1 MYSCLHG
8 GNEMSRKAI
17 LDRFVEKNPLAVMT
31 RCVAGC
37 LAGEA
42 LDAVFEENRSR
53 QYDETIKFST
63 AAISIAEIALGTL
76 KNRNQAYR
84 KYQEQLGTTVEAFYG
99 KLNRTEPA
107 ISEAVVRY
115 SAEQADELL
124 EKLDFQPWEILPG
137 YRCFTLDG
145 NHLQKTEKRLKETR
159 GLCAAPLPGTV
170 VARFDH
176 QTLLFDRAYLL
187 EDGHAQESTVLD
199 RALEDL
205 CERDLVIADRHF
217 CIVAFLFKIAAR
229 GGCFVIR
236 HHGRLKGELLG
247 KRRKIGEIG
256 TGPVSEQAM
265 RIQHGQETL
274 IIRRTTVDLN
284 EPTRDGDTE
293 IHILS
298 NVPTKD
304 ADGCKLAEMYRQRWE
319 IENAF
324 YILTTTLN
332 CEMKANCHPRCALFL
347 FCMAMFAYNC
357 RQILLAALNAEHE
370 DEDVEQMSQYQVAID
385 TVSPMDGMCTAIDEK
400 EWDELMPVTVKGIAA
415 FLRRVSR
422 RVDVRAYRKSVR
434 GPKKP
439 KPPRKRCK
447 AGTHV
452 STHRLLKQRKQR
464 C

>member
-1 MYSCLHG
+1 
-8 GNEMSRKAI
+8 MSGKDM
-17 LDRFVEKNPLAVMT
+17 LDRFVEKNPLTVMT
-31 RCVAGC
+31 RCIVGC

-53 QYDETIKFST
+53 QYDATIKFS
-63 AAISIAEIALGTL
+63 AAAMSIAEIALGTL
-76 KNRNQAYR
+76 KNRNQAYY
-84 KYQEQLGTTVEAFYG
+84 KYREQLGATAEAFYG
-99 KLNRTEPA
+99 KINRTEPK
-107 ISEAVVRY
+107 ISEAVVHF
-115 SAEQADELL
+115 SSQQAGALL
-124 EKLDFQPWEILPG
+124 DKLDFQSWEVLPG
-137 YRCFTLDG
+137 YRCFSLDG

-176 QTLLFDRAYLL
+176 QTQLFDQAYLL
-187 EDGHAQESTVLD
+187 EDAHAQESTVLD
-199 RALEDL
+199 RAIEDL
-205 CERDLVIADRHF
+205 SHKDLVIADRHF
-217 CIVAFLFKIAAR
+217 CIVAFLFKVAAR

-236 HHGRLKGELLG
+236 HHGRLKGELVGNPKKTG
-247 KRRKIGEIG
+247 KIDS
-256 TGPVSEQAM
+256 GPVSEQAM
-265 RIQHGQETL
+265 KIQEGQNTL
-274 IIRRTTVDLN
+274 EIRRVTVHLS

-298 NVPTKD
+298 NVPAKD
-304 ADGCKLAEMYRQRWE
+304 ASACKLAEMYRQRWE

-324 YILTTTLN
+324 YLLTTTLT
-332 CEMKANCHPRCALFL
+332 CEMKSNCHPRCALFL

-357 RQILLAALNAEHE
+357 RQVLLAALFAEH
-370 DEDVEQMSQYQVAID
+370 DQEDVEQMSQYQVAID
-385 TVSPMDGMCTAIDEK
+385 TVSPMDGMCTAINEQ
-400 EWDELMPVTVKGIAA
+400 EWDELMPTTEKGIAA

-422 RVDVRAYRKSVR
+422 RVDIRAYRKSVR

-452 STHRLLKQRKQR
+452 STHRLLKKRKQR